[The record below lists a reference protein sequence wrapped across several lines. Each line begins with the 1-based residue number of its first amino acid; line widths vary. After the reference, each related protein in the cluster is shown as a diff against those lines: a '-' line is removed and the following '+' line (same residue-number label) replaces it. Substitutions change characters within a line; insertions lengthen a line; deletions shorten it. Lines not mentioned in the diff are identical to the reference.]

1 MAGRTRRARFIVLL
15 VFGVVAFFLYTRNS
29 TPVDAYREYYKQ
41 NPIGGGAVIRPPDE
55 KETEQP
61 PAVVGPEPQPT
72 STPVPLP
79 IQETTST
86 TTTAQ
91 TSSSEA
97 SKPTPIVHPP
107 QVPPEHHDDLPY
119 QVVGEGR
126 VEVSIEPI
134 PTHTIEHWKKQPE
147 HFPVSTTIQLP
158 KGTAIPM
165 PRIQRAVNKLSTN
178 GADKERLAVIKA
190 SAEHAWKGYKEF
202 AWGMDELRPV
212 TGKVNNPFNAWGA
225 TLVDSLDTIWL
236 MGLETEFEEAVDAV
250 RNIDFTTSPRSDIP
264 VFETTIRYLGGLIAA
279 YDVSGRKYRDL
290 LDKAVELA
298 EVLFS
303 VFDTPN
309 RMPLTFFRWRPAF
322 SSQPHRAGNRIIL
335 AEIGT
340 LSLEF
345 TRLAQL
351 TGEPK
356 YYDAVARITDEFEKW
371 QNFTRLPGMW
381 PTQLDASG
389 CGKPVQKPEK
399 VAHPDDSGRDI
410 TAGSPVK
417 TDGKDSTPQNT
428 SDDPSLSNR
437 KRQLDSI
444 AGDNDTTTHEEKLKN
459 DTSLKAVPRQ
469 LQSLGTTGSD
479 VCLPQGL
486 ASSSKNS
493 PEIYT
498 LSGASDSMYEYLPK
512 EYILLGGQLDQYR
525 TMYLDS
531 ADTMI
536 AKLLFKP
543 MTKDKKDILMSGE
556 LKISPNYSQPIEE
569 RGYFETFKAEAAHLA
584 CFAGGMF
591 AMGGVLFDKPEH
603 VDIGSK
609 LTDGCVWA
617 YNITA
622 TGIMPEGA
630 ELLACDETWGDC
642 AWNDTKWWSALDP
655 YMEERLNVH
664 DAGAPD
670 YSASPPLHE
679 AVDKVAPDPVPQAE
693 QPPSLAGPPPSNIDP
708 ASPPHH
714 EAVDKPAPDL
724 VPQAEQPPSLT
735 GPPPSKVDL
744 EKKADYYAA
753 LKTKRQLDD
762 DSSRSEPPRPQP
774 VDWGLGSSDTRDTE
788 PEIDSVYEYQ
798 QPLSHEEYVKQKIE
812 EERLPP
818 GFTRITFRKYILRPE
833 AIESVFYMY
842 RITGDQYW
850 RDVGWNMFTSID
862 THTRT
867 VHGNSAIDDI
877 TRQAPNQV
885 DQMESFWLAETLKY
899 FYLLYDDPD
908 TWSLDEWVLN
918 TEAHLF
924 KRPKYEFKVAT

>member
-15 VFGVVAFFLYTRNS
+15 VFGAVAFFLYTRNS

-41 NPIGGGAVIRPPDE
+41 VPIGGGAVIRPPDE
-55 KETEQP
+55 EETDHR
-61 PAVVGPEPQPT
+61 PAVVGPQPQPT
-72 STPVPLP
+72 STPAPLP
-79 IQETTST
+79 IQKPTST

-91 TSSSEA
+91 TTSED
-97 SKPTPIVHPP
+97 SKPTPIVPPP
-107 QVPPEHHDDLPY
+107 QVPPEHHDGLPY
-119 QVVGEGR
+119 PVGEGR
-126 VEVSIEPI
+126 VEVSIEPL
-134 PTHTIEHWKKQPE
+134 PTHTIEHWKKQKE

-158 KGTAIPM
+158 TGTSIPM

-190 SAEHAWKGYKEF
+190 SAEHAWKGYKQF
-202 AWGMDELRPV
+202 AWGMDEVRPV
-212 TGKVNNPFNAWGA
+212 TGRVNNPFNGWGA

-236 MGLETEFEEAVDAV
+236 MGMETEFEEAIDAV
-250 RNIDFTTSPRSDIP
+250 KKIDFTTSARSDIP
-264 VFETTIRYLGGLIAA
+264 VFETTIRYLGGLVAA

-303 VFDTPN
+303 IFDTPN
-309 RMPLTFFRWRPAF
+309 RMPQTFFRWRPAF

-389 CGKPVQKPEK
+389 CGKPVQQPER
-399 VAHPDDSGRDI
+399 APHPDDSGRDMA
-410 TAGSPVK
+410 AGSPVK
-417 TDGKDSTPQNT
+417 TDDKDSTPEKT
-428 SDDPSLSNR
+428 SNDASLTNR

-444 AGDNDTTTHEEKLKN
+444 GGGEDSTTHEEKTEN
-459 DTSLKAVPRQ
+459 DNPLKAIARQ
-469 LQSLGTTGSD
+469 VLSLGTTGAD
-479 VCLPQGL
+479 VCVPQGL

-493 PEIYT
+493 PETYT

-512 EYILLGGQLDQYR
+512 EYILLGGQVDQYR

-531 ADTMI
+531 AATMI
-536 AKLLFKP
+536 AKLLYKP
-543 MTKDKKDILMSGE
+543 MTKDKRDILMPGE
-556 LKISPNYSQPIEE
+556 IRISPNYSQPIEE

-591 AMGGVLFDKPEH
+591 AMGGVLFDKQEH

-617 YNITA
+617 YNVTA

-642 AWNDTKWWSALDP
+642 PWDEKKWWSELDP
-655 YMEERLNVH
+655 YMEERLMVH
-664 DAGAPD
+664 DAGTED
-670 YSASPPLHE
+670 YSALPPHDG
-679 AVDKVAPDPVPQAE
+679 AVDKPAPDIVPQAE
-693 QPPSLAGPPPSNIDP
+693 KPASLAGPPPSKI
-708 ASPPHH
+708 
-714 EAVDKPAPDL
+714 
-724 VPQAEQPPSLT
+724 
-735 GPPPSKVDL
+735 DL
-744 EKKADYYAA
+744 EKKAGDDAS
-753 LKTKRQLDD
+753 LKSKRQLDD

-774 VDWGLGSSDTRDTE
+774 ADWGLGSTE
-788 PEIDSVYEYQ
+788 TQPEEIVSESVYEPQ

-818 GFTRITFRKYILRPE
+818 GYTRIIFRKYILRPE

-862 THTRT
+862 TYTKAP
-867 VHGNSAIDDI
+867 HGNSAIDDI
-877 TRQAPNQV
+877 TRQAPNQS

-924 KRPKYEFKVAT
+924 KRPKVDFKVAT